1 MAGRWYAE
9 AMQPQFYMTIRL
21 FSAFK
26 SRNYRL
32 YFAGQSISLLGTW
45 MQKTAVSWVIY
56 AQTGSEFML
65 GVTVFA
71 TLFPS
76 ALFSAIG
83 GVVSDRYDRYRVLLL
98 TQVLSMIQ
106 AILLTVVVYV
116 RQDAVWAVI
125 GLSVVLG
132 IINGFDVPARQS
144 LVFEMVDDKKDLPNA
159 VALNSS
165 MVNLSKLLGPA
176 MAGLAIETLGNVV
189 CFGLNAVSF
198 LAVIGSLLLM
208 KLPAYVPKFHPKN
221 ILGELREGVTYVRET
236 PAIRFIILMLGLV
249 SLLVFPFTTLTPVYA
264 KEIFGGTAATFG
276 IIDGAIGLG
285 AFIGAIY
292 LASLKPGTDLNRI
305 LTVNTFIF
313 GAGLILFS
321 YTTWYLVALMLLAIS
336 AFGMMAQFTISN
348 TLIQTLVLP
357 TMRGRTLSLL
367 VMAFTSALPIGSL
380 LVGAI
385 SQRIG
390 VQATVLGEGILAL
403 GIGVWHLRHL
413 RKAKP
418 GQTIPALPVDS
429 AAETALHL

>member
-1 MAGRWYAE
+1 
-9 AMQPQFYMTIRL
+9 MTLRIV
-21 FSAFK
+21 SAFK

-32 YFAGQSISLLGTW
+32 YFIGQSMSLLGTW
-45 MQKTAVSWVIY
+45 MQKTAVSWVVY
-56 AQTGSEFML
+56 TQTGSEFML

-83 GVVSDRYDRYRVLLL
+83 GVVSDRYNRYRVLLL

-106 AILLTVVVYV
+106 AVLLTVVVYV
-116 RQDAVWAVI
+116 RQDAVWAII

-144 LVFEMVDDKKDLPNA
+144 LVFDMVDDKKDLPNA

-165 MVNLSKLLGPA
+165 MVNLSKLIGPA
-176 MAGLAIETLGNVV
+176 MAGLAIEKLGDVV

-198 LAVIGSLLLM
+198 VAVIGSLLLM
-208 KLPAYVPKFHPKN
+208 RLPAYVPKLHTKN
-221 ILGELREGVTYVRET
+221 ILGELREGFAYVKHT

-264 KEIFGGTAATFG
+264 KEIFQGTAATFG

-285 AFIGAIY
+285 AFVGAIY
-292 LASLKPGTDLNRI
+292 LASLKPGTDLNRV
-305 LTVNTFIF
+305 LAVNTFIF

-321 YTTWYLVALMLLAIS
+321 YTPWYLVALILLAIS

-390 VQATVLGEGILAL
+390 VQATVLGEGVLAL
-403 GIGVWHLRHL
+403 GIGVLHLRNL
-413 RKAKP
+413 RKVKSAD
-418 GQTIPALPVDS
+418 TTPALPVDS
-429 AAETALHL
+429 SPETALHL